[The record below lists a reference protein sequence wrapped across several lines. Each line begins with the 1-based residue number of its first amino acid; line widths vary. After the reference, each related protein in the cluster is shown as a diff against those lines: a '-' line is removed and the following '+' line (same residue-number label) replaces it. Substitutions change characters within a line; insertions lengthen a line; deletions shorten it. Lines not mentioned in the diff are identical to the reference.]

1 MAATVA
7 SNITPGKKVI
17 QYAPDKIKS
26 NPFEINDPRDGSVI
40 GTPTPRKLSVASIEI
55 ECAV

>member
-26 NPFEINDPRDGSVI
+26 NPFEINDPKDGSV
-40 GTPTPRKLSVASIEI
+40 TVSYTHLRAHET
-55 ECAV
+55 